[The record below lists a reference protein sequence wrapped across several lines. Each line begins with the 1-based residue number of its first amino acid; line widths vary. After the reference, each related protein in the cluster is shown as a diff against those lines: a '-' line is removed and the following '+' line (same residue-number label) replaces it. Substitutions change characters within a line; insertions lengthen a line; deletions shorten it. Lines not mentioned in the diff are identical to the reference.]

1 MRFLEC
7 KIDVKGC
14 SIAVQRI
21 AFSYGYAWKS
31 SGTEIA
37 YYGRAYLFFNKSG
50 YLSCSNDSFYFQN
63 HRYKEITLEEFFK
76 D

>member
-7 KIDVKGC
+7 KIAVKGC
-14 SIAVQRI
+14 SIAIQRI
-21 AFSYGYAWKS
+21 AFFYGYAWKNY
-31 SGTEIA
+31 GTAIA
-37 YYGRAYLFFNKSG
+37 PSRAYLFFNKSG

>member
-7 KIDVKGC
+7 KIAVKGC
-14 SIAVQRI
+14 SIAIQRI
-21 AFSYGYAWKS
+21 AFFYGYAWKN
-31 SGTEIA
+31 SGTTIA
-37 YYGRAYLFFNKSG
+37 YYSRAYLFFHKSG
-50 YLSCSNDSFYFQN
+50 YLGCSNDSFYFQN